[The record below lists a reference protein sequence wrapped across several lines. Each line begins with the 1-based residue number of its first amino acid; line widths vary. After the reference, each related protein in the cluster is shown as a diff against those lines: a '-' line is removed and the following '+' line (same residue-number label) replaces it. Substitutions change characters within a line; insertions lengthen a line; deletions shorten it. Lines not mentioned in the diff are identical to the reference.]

1 MLLYFQEAFEDFYK
15 HTSIKQICSVRVGY
29 VMCQKSIYNI
39 NLFFFFKPREE
50 IQLAAIE
57 LKSSK
62 IFFFLS
68 FYSIQCSFLFPI
80 FKDYTK

>member
-1 MLLYFQEAFEDFYK
+1 
-15 HTSIKQICSVRVGY
+15 
-29 VMCQKSIYNI
+29 MCQKSIYNI
-39 NLFFFFKPREE
+39 NLFFFFFKPREE